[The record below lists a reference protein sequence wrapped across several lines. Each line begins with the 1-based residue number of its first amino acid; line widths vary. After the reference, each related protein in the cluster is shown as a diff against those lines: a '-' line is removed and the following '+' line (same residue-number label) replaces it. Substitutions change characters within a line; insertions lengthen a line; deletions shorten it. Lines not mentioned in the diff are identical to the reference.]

1 MNNLHD
7 DRKEYCSGELLEST
21 APKSPWE
28 LFEAWFSEHRRSTD
42 IDSTAMTLATVYKG
56 QPSARI
62 VLLKSFGPT
71 GLEFFTNYNSHK
83 GQAIADNP
91 SVGLLFF
98 WPNQERQVR
107 IAGRAV
113 RLTAEE
119 NNAYFQS
126 RPLESRV
133 GAVVSHQ
140 SAPVS
145 DRAELEKRF
154 AQELDRAKTN
164 GIECPEHWGGYR
176 VVPHQ
181 WEFWQGRPSR
191 LHDRL
196 VYSFGNDGW
205 NLERL
210 NP

>member
-1 MNNLHD
+1 
-7 DRKEYCSGELLEST
+7 
-21 APKSPWE
+21 
-28 LFEAWFSEHRRSTD
+28 
-42 IDSTAMTLATVYKG
+42 
-56 QPSARI
+56 
-62 VLLKSFGPT
+62 LKSFGPE
-71 GLEFFTNYNSHK
+71 GLEFFTNYNSNK
-83 GQAIADNP
+83 GQSISDNP
-91 SVGLLFF
+91 AVALLFF

-107 IAGRAV
+107 VLGRAV
-113 RLTAEE
+113 RLTAAD
-119 NNAYFQS
+119 NNAYFQT

-140 SAPVS
+140 SAPVA
-145 DRAELEKRF
+145 DRAVLEERF
-154 AQELDRAKTN
+154 AQELERAKIH

-196 VYSFGNDGW
+196 VYSQVNDGW

>member
-1 MNNLHD
+1 M
-7 DRKEYCSGELLEST
+7 
-21 APKSPWE
+21 
-28 LFEAWFSEHRRSTD
+28 
-42 IDSTAMTLATVYKG
+42 
-56 QPSARI
+56 
-62 VLLKSFGPT
+62 
-71 GLEFFTNYNSHK
+71 
-83 GQAIADNP
+83 
-91 SVGLLFF
+91 FF

-107 IAGRAV
+107 VLGRAV
-113 RLTAEE
+113 RLTAAE
-119 NNAYFQS
+119 NDAYFQS

-133 GAVVSHQ
+133 GAVISHQ

-154 AQELDRAKTN
+154 AQELERAKIH

-196 VYSFGNDGW
+196 VYSLVNDGW

>member
-21 APKSPWE
+21 APKSPLE
-28 LFEAWFSEHRRSTD
+28 LFEAWFSEHRGSTE
-42 IDSTAMTLATVYKG
+42 IDSTAMTLATVHQG

-62 VLLKSFGPT
+62 VLLKSFGLE
-71 GLEFFTNYNSHK
+71 GLEFFTNYNSQK
-83 GQAIADNP
+83 GQAISENP
-91 SVGLLFF
+91 SVALLFF

-107 IAGRAV
+107 VLGHAV
-113 RLTAEE
+113 RLTAAE
-119 NNAYFQS
+119 NDAYFQS

-140 SAPVS
+140 SAPVA
-145 DRAELEKRF
+145 DRAVLEERF
-154 AQELDRAKTN
+154 AQELERAKSH

-176 VVPHQ
+176 VVPQQ

-196 VYSFGNDGW
+196 VYSLGKDGW

>member
-1 MNNLHD
+1 MKNLHD

-21 APKSPWE
+21 APKKPLE
-28 LFEAWFSEHRRSTD
+28 LFAAWFEEHQQTTSVDAT
-42 IDSTAMTLATVYKG
+42 TMTLATVHLG

-62 VLLKSFGPT
+62 VLLKSFGPE
-71 GLEFFTNYNSHK
+71 GLEFFTNYTSNK
-83 GQAIADNP
+83 GLAISDNP
-91 SVGLLFF
+91 SVGLMFF

-107 IAGRAV
+107 VLGRAV
-113 RLTAEE
+113 RLTAAE
-119 NNAYFQS
+119 NDAYFQS

-133 GAVVSHQ
+133 GAVISHQ

-154 AQELDRAKTN
+154 AQELERAKIH

-196 VYSFGNDGW
+196 VYSLVNDGW

>member
-21 APKSPWE
+21 APKSPLE
-28 LFEAWFSEHRRSTD
+28 LFEAWFSEHRGSTE
-42 IDSTAMTLATVYKG
+42 IDSTAMTLATVHQG

-62 VLLKSFGPT
+62 VLLKSFGPE
-71 GLEFFTNYNSHK
+71 GLEFFTNYNSQK
-83 GQAIADNP
+83 GQAISENP
-91 SVGLLFF
+91 SVALLFF

-107 IAGRAV
+107 VLGHAV
-113 RLTAEE
+113 RLTAAE
-119 NNAYFQS
+119 NDAYFQS

-140 SAPVS
+140 SAPVA
-145 DRAELEKRF
+145 DRAVLEERF
-154 AQELDRAKTN
+154 AQELERAKSH
-164 GIECPEHWGGYR
+164 GIKCPEHWGGYR
-176 VVPHQ
+176 VVPQQ

-196 VYSFGNDGW
+196 VYSLGKDGW

>member
-1 MNNLHD
+1 MKNLHD

-21 APKSPWE
+21 APKSPLE
-28 LFEAWFSEHRRSTD
+28 LFAAWFEEHQQTTSVD
-42 IDSTAMTLATVYKG
+42 ATAMTLATVQQG
-56 QPSARI
+56 QPSART
-62 VLLKSFGPT
+62 VLLKSFRSE
-71 GLEFFTNYNSHK
+71 GLEFFTNYNSNK
-83 GQAIADNP
+83 GQAISDNP
-91 SVGLLFF
+91 AVALLFF

-107 IAGRAV
+107 VLGRAV
-113 RLTAEE
+113 RLTAME
-119 NNAYFQS
+119 NDAYFQS

-133 GAVVSHQ
+133 GAVVSNQ
-140 SAPVS
+140 SAPVANRS
-145 DRAELEKRF
+145 ELEVRF
-154 AQELDRAKTN
+154 AQELERAKIH
-164 GIECPEHWGGYR
+164 GIERPDHWGGYR

-196 VYSFGNDGW
+196 VYTLGNEGW